1 MGTPNQ
7 QPDRAPAPTATPQR
21 RLPVGLKLLQFG
33 IRSLDRVAPQ
43 LAGRWVYRLWFS
55 THRFPEPGR
64 ETSWREQAEQFTL
77 RCNGGPLAVCRW
89 GQGSKTVLL
98 IHGWNGRGTQMGA
111 FAAPL
116 VAAGFQVIAFDG
128 PGHGRSEGCSSSIFR
143 FIDAIQ
149 AIEQETGP
157 FSGVV
162 THSFGALV
170 IARALRSGLVTQRVV
185 CLSPPARFSFLIDTF
200 VEALQI
206 PPRTRKAFIARGE
219 KIFGS
224 DVWQQLS
231 ADLNAADLA
240 VPALVI
246 HDENDNEVPLQ
257 QGALLAEAWPGAQL
271 VRTRGLGHRRILR
284 DPGVVRRVVDFM
296 GQAE

>member
-1 MGTPNQ
+1 MDTLNHPS
-7 QPDRAPAPTATPQR
+7 DRAPVSTTTPPRQ
-21 RLPVGLKLLQFG
+21 LSVGLKLLRFS
-33 IRSLDRVAPQ
+33 IHSLDRVAPQ

-64 ETSWREQAEQFTL
+64 EAAWREQAEQFSL
-77 RCNGGPLAVCRW
+77 RCNGKPLAVYRW

-98 IHGWNGRGTQMGA
+98 IHGWNGRGTQLGA

-128 PGHGRSEGCSSSIFR
+128 PGHGHSAGRSSSIFR

-149 AIEQETGP
+149 TIERETGP
-157 FSGVV
+157 FCGVV

-170 IARALRSGLVTQRVV
+170 IARALRNSLVTQRVV
-185 CLSPPARFSFLIDTF
+185 CLSPPARFSFLVDSF

-219 KIFGS
+219 KVFGR
-224 DVWQQLS
+224 DIWQRLS

-240 VPALVI
+240 VPAMVI
-246 HDENDNEVPLQ
+246 HDEHDKEVPLQ
-257 QGALLAEAWPGAQL
+257 QGELLAEAWPGAQL

-284 DPGVVRRVVDFM
+284 DPGVIQRVVEFM